1 MCLDFIANVFGKN
14 SETSFFEGGGGTM
27 YSQLSNIC
35 YFCFHF
41 TFTVCTNV
49 LNTVD
54 FVVRKGKKK
63 SI

>member
-1 MCLDFIANVFGKN
+1 
-14 SETSFFEGGGGTM
+14 M